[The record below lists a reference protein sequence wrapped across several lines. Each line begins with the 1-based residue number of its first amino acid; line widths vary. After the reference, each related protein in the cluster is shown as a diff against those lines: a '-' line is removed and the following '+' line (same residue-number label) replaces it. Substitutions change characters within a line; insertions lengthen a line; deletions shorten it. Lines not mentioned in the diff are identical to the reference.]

1 MKIMTKAVFACAACA
16 GFFMTSCPA
25 ADLPWIFEGDVSRTG
40 RSVEVADS
48 GAIADYQSWTKVAE
62 KVVAVLA
69 KRFSSARLGMIL
81 ILR

>member
-1 MKIMTKAVFACAACA
+1 MKIKTKAVFACAACA

-48 GAIADYQSWTKVAE
+48 GAIADYQSWTKVPE
-62 KVVAVLA
+62 KIVAVLA
-69 KRFSSARLGMIL
+69 KRFSSARLGLIL

>member
-1 MKIMTKAVFACAACA
+1 MKIKTKAVFACAACA

-40 RSVEVADS
+40 RSVEVVDI
-48 GAIADYQSWTKVAE
+48 GAIADYQSWTKVPE
-62 KVVAVLA
+62 KIVAVLA
-69 KRFSSARLGMIL
+69 KRFSSARLGLII